1 MKTEKAAPPY
11 IRVHRDDNV
20 AIVVDPDGLRAG
32 TQLPDG
38 LTLRDSIPQAHK
50 IALSEIAA
58 GEPVVRYG
66 HTIAHAQRSIPAGSW
81 IREDVLDV
89 PPPPP
94 LDELPLATATPSLQP
109 ALTGYTFEGFRN
121 EDGS

>member
-1 MKTEKAAPPY
+1 MKTEKAPPC

-50 IALSEIAA
+50 IALS
-58 GEPVVRYG
+58 VVALAWG
-66 HTIAHAQRSIPAGSW
+66 LVNFGLLLWMPAHLVEQGASMAMSVASAN
-81 IREDVLDV
+81 D
-89 PPPPP
+89 
-94 LDELPLATATPSLQP
+94 
-109 ALTGYTFEGFRN
+109 AL
-121 EDGS
+121 